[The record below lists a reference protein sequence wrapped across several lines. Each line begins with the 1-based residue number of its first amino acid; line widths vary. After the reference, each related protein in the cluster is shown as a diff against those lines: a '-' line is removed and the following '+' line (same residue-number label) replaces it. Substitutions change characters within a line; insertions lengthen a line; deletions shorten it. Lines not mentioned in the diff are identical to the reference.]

1 MAADAG
7 SCYAQTMAKRFD
19 NQVVW
24 ITGGG
29 SGIGRALALGFADEG
44 AAVAVSGRREDRL
57 QEVVNELEARGTKGL
72 AVRCD
77 VTDEASVAEAVQKVV
92 RTFGGLDV
100 AVANA
105 GFSVAGRI
113 EKLSAADWRRQL
125 DVNVIG
131 TAMTAR
137 YAIPHLRERKGRLAL
152 VGSVAAMMSAPGV
165 GAYSASKYAVRAI
178 GQALAIELHGSGV
191 TCTTVHP
198 GFIESE
204 IAQVD
209 NQGRYDASRKD
220 ARPKNLMWPAERA
233 ARAMIDAIARRK
245 REYTFTGHG
254 RVGAFAGRHIPGVVH
269 FGLTRAK
276 NRDKNRDKRR
286 SERRKKS

>member
-1 MAADAG
+1 VAARSG

-29 SGIGRALALGFADEG
+29 SGIGRALALAFADEG
-44 AAVAVSGRREDRL
+44 ATVAVSGRREDRL
-57 QEVVNELEARGTKGL
+57 QRVVQELEKRGAKGL

-77 VTDEASVAEAVQKVV
+77 VTDEASVAEAVRKVV

-105 GFSVAGRI
+105 GFTVAGRI

-152 VGSVAAMMSAPGV
+152 VGSVMSMVSMPGL
-165 GAYSASKYAVRAI
+165 GAHSASKYAVRAI
-178 GQALAIELHGSGV
+178 GQALAVELHGSGV
-191 TCTTVHP
+191 SCTTIFP
-198 GFIESE
+198 GYTESE

-209 NQGRYDASRKD
+209 NQGRFDASRED
-220 ARPKNLMWPAERA
+220 RRPKNLIWRTNRA
-233 ARAMIDAIARRK
+233 ARVMVDAIAKRK
-245 REYTFTGHG
+245 REYTFTAHG
-254 RVGAFAGRHIPGVVH
+254 KAGAFAGRHVPGLVH
-269 FGLTRAK
+269 FSLTRG
-276 NRDKNRDKRR
+276 
-286 SERRKKS
+286 KK

>member
-1 MAADAG
+1 
-7 SCYAQTMAKRFD
+7 MAKRFE
-19 NQVVW
+19 NKVVW

-29 SGIGRALALGFADEG
+29 SGIGRAMALAFADEG
-44 AAVAVSGRREDRL
+44 AALAVSGRREDRL
-57 QEVVNELEARGTKGL
+57 HQVVEELESRGAKGL

-77 VTDEASVAEAVQKVV
+77 VADEASVAEAVQRVV
-92 RTFGGLDV
+92 RTLGGLDV

-131 TAMTAR
+131 AAMTAR

-152 VGSVAAMMSAPGV
+152 MGSVSGMISAPGV

-178 GQALAIELHGSGV
+178 GQALAVELHGSGV
-191 TCTTVHP
+191 SCTTIHP

-209 NQGRYDASRKD
+209 NQGRFDPARED
-220 ARPKNLMWPAERA
+220 RRPKNLMWPADRA
-233 ARAMIDAIARRK
+233 ARAIVGAIASRK
-245 REYTFTGHG
+245 REYVFTGHG
-254 RVGAFAGRHIPGVVH
+254 KAAAFAGRHMPGVVH
-269 FGLTRAK
+269 FGLTRG
-276 NRDKNRDKRR
+276 
-286 SERRKKS
+286 KK

>member
-1 MAADAG
+1 MAR
-7 SCYAQTMAKRFD
+7 RFEGK
-19 NQVVW
+19 VVW

-29 SGIGRALALGFADEG
+29 SGIGKALALAFAKEG

-57 QEVVNELEARGTKGL
+57 QEVVEEIAAQGGSGV

-92 RTFGGLDV
+92 RALGGLDV

-105 GFSVAGRI
+105 GFSVAGRV

-131 TAMTAR
+131 VAMTAR
-137 YAIPHLRERKGRLAL
+137 YAIPHLRQRNGRLVL
-152 VGSVAAMMSAPGV
+152 IGSVSSMLVAPGF

-178 GQALAIELHGSGV
+178 GQALSAELHGSGV
-191 TCTTVHP
+191 TCTTIHP
-198 GFIESE
+198 GYIESE

-209 NQGRYDASRKD
+209 NQGRFDAQREDK
-220 ARPKNLMWPAERA
+220 RPKNLMWPADRA
-233 ARAMIDAIARRK
+233 ARVMVDAVAKRK

-254 RVGAFAGRHIPGVVH
+254 KVGAFAGRHMPGLVH
-269 FGLTRAK
+269 FGVTR
-276 NRDKNRDKRR
+276 NRK
-286 SERRKKS
+286 

>member
-1 MAADAG
+1 MAG
-7 SCYAQTMAKRFD
+7 SPQSCYALRMARRFD

-29 SGIGRALALGFADEG
+29 SGIGRALALAFADEG
-44 AAVAVSGRREDRL
+44 AAVAVSGRRDDRL
-57 QEVVNELEARGTKGL
+57 EQVVEEIESREAKGL

-77 VTDEASVAEAVQKVV
+77 VTDEASVAEAVQRVV
-92 RTFGGLDV
+92 RALGGLDV

-131 TAMTAR
+131 VAMTAR
-137 YAIPHLRERKGRLAL
+137 YALPPLRERRGRMVLI
-152 VGSVAAMMSAPGV
+152 GSVASMLPTPGM

-178 GQALAIELHGSGV
+178 GQTLAVELHGTGV
-191 TCTTVHP
+191 TCTTIHP
-198 GFIESE
+198 GYIESE

-209 NQGRYDASRKD
+209 NQGRFDASRED
-220 ARPKNLMWPAERA
+220 RRPKNLMWPADKA
-233 ARAMIDAIARRK
+233 ARVMVDAIAKRK
-245 REYTFTGHG
+245 REYVFTGHG
-254 RVGAFAGRHIPGVVH
+254 KVGAFAGRHMPGLVH
-269 FGLTRAK
+269 FGMTR
-276 NRDKNRDKRR
+276 
-286 SERRKKS
+286 SKS

>member
-1 MAADAG
+1 
-7 SCYAQTMAKRFD
+7 MAKRFD

-29 SGIGRALALGFADEG
+29 SGIGRALALAFADEG
-44 AAVAVSGRREDRL
+44 ATVAVSGRREDRL
-57 QEVVNELEARGTKGL
+57 QEVVAELEARGAKGL

-92 RTFGGLDV
+92 RTLGGLDV

-105 GFSVAGRI
+105 GFAVAGRV

-152 VGSVAAMMSAPGV
+152 VGSVSAMLSAPGL

-178 GQALAIELHGSGV
+178 GQALAVELHGSGV
-191 TCTTVHP
+191 TCTTIHP

-204 IAQVD
+204 IAKVD
-209 NQGRYDASRKD
+209 NQGRYDESRKD
-220 ARPKNLMWPAERA
+220 GRPKKPPMACQAGRA
-233 ARAMIDAIARRK
+233 RDGRRHRQAQARVHVHGAWQGWRICRPPRAGSRPLRADPWQEQKEVAATARRSGTS
-245 REYTFTGHG
+245 R
-254 RVGAFAGRHIPGVVH
+254 AG
-269 FGLTRAK
+269 
-276 NRDKNRDKRR
+276 
-286 SERRKKS
+286 KSPCDP

>member
-1 MAADAG
+1 VAASSG

-19 NQVVW
+19 DQVVW

-29 SGIGRALALGFADEG
+29 SGIGRALALAFANEG
-44 AAVAVSGRREDRL
+44 ATVAVSGRRDERL
-57 QEVVNELEARGTKGL
+57 QEVVSELEAIGAKGL

-77 VTDEASVAEAVQKVV
+77 VTDEASVAETVQKVV
-92 RTFGGLDV
+92 RTLGGLDV

-152 VGSVAAMMSAPGV
+152 VGSVSGMMSTPGL
-165 GAYSASKYAVRAI
+165 GAYCASKYAVRAI
-178 GQALAIELHGSGV
+178 GQALAVELHGSGV
-191 TCTTVHP
+191 TCTTIHP

-220 ARPKNLMWPAERA
+220 GRPKNLMWPSKRA
-233 ARAMIDAIARRK
+233 ARAMVDAIAKRK

-254 RVGAFAGRHIPGVVH
+254 KVGAFAGRHVPGVIH
-269 FGLTRAK
+269 FGLTR
-276 NRDKNRDKRR
+276 
-286 SERRKKS
+286 RKSKKK

>member
-1 MAADAG
+1 
-7 SCYAQTMAKRFD
+7 MAKRFD
-19 NQVVW
+19 GQVAWV
-24 ITGGG
+24 TGGG
-29 SGIGRALALGFADEG
+29 SGIGKALALELAREG

-57 QEVVNELEARGTKGL
+57 QAVVEEITAKGGRAL

-92 RTFGGLDV
+92 RQLGGLDV

-131 TAMTAR
+131 VAMTAR
-137 YAIPHLRERKGRLAL
+137 YALPHLRERKGRLVL
-152 VGSVAAMMSAPGV
+152 IGSVASMLVSPGM

-178 GQALAIELHGSGV
+178 GQALAAELHGSGV
-191 TCTTVHP
+191 SCTTIHP

-209 NQGRYDASRKD
+209 NQGRFDPERED
-220 ARPKNLMWPAERA
+220 RRPKNLMWPADRA
-233 ARAMIDAIARRK
+233 ARVMVDAIAKRK

-254 RVGAFAGRHIPGVVH
+254 KLGAFAGQHMPGLVH
-269 FGLTRAK
+269 FGMTRS
-276 NRDKNRDKRR
+276 R
-286 SERRKKS
+286 S

>member
-1 MAADAG
+1 MAR
-7 SCYAQTMAKRFD
+7 RFE

-29 SGIGRALALGFADEG
+29 SGIGRALALAFAEEG
-44 AAVAVSGRREDRL
+44 AAVAVSGRREERL
-57 QEVVNELEARGTKGL
+57 QEVVQALEERGARGL

-92 RTFGGLDV
+92 RTLGGLDV

-131 TAMTAR
+131 VAMTAR
-137 YAIPHLRERKGRLAL
+137 YALPHLRKSKGRLAI
-152 VGSVAAMMSAPGV
+152 VGSVVSMMATPGL
-165 GAYSASKYAVRAI
+165 GAYAASKYAVRAI
-178 GQALAIELHGSGV
+178 GQALAAELHGSGV
-191 TCTTVHP
+191 SCTLLHP

-209 NQGRYDASRKD
+209 NQGRFDATREDK
-220 ARPKNLMWPAERA
+220 RPKNPLWPADRA
-233 ARAMIDAIARRK
+233 ARSMVGAIARRK
-245 REYTFTGHG
+245 REYVFTGHG
-254 RVGAFAGRHIPGVVH
+254 KVGAFAGRHMPGLVH
-269 FGLTRAK
+269 FGITRG
-276 NRDKNRDKRR
+276 
-286 SERRKKS
+286 RK

>member
-1 MAADAG
+1 MAR
-7 SCYAQTMAKRFD
+7 RFD

-29 SGIGRALALGFADEG
+29 SGIGRALALAFADEG
-44 AAVAVSGRREDRL
+44 AAVAVSGRRDDRL
-57 QEVVNELEARGTKGL
+57 EQVVEEIESREAKGL

-77 VTDEASVAEAVQKVV
+77 VTDEASVAEAVQRVV
-92 RTFGGLDV
+92 RALGGLDV

-131 TAMTAR
+131 VAMTAR
-137 YAIPHLRERKGRLAL
+137 YALPPLRERRGRMVLI
-152 VGSVAAMMSAPGV
+152 GSVASMLPTPGM

-178 GQALAIELHGSGV
+178 GQTLAVELHGTGV
-191 TCTTVHP
+191 TCTTIHP
-198 GFIESE
+198 GYIESE

-209 NQGRYDASRKD
+209 NQGRFDASRED
-220 ARPKNLMWPAERA
+220 RRPKNLMWPADKA
-233 ARAMIDAIARRK
+233 ARVMVDAIAKRK
-245 REYTFTGHG
+245 REYVFTGHG
-254 RVGAFAGRHIPGVVH
+254 KVGAFAGRHMPGLVH
-269 FGLTRAK
+269 FGMTR
-276 NRDKNRDKRR
+276 
-286 SERRKKS
+286 SKS

>member
-1 MAADAG
+1 VAARSG

-29 SGIGRALALGFADEG
+29 SGIGRALALAFADEG
-44 AAVAVSGRREDRL
+44 ATVAVSGRREDRL
-57 QEVVNELEARGTKGL
+57 QRVVQELEKRGAKGL

-77 VTDEASVAEAVQKVV
+77 VTDEASVAEAVRKVV

-105 GFSVAGRI
+105 GFTVAGRI

-152 VGSVAAMMSAPGV
+152 VGSVMSMVSMPGL
-165 GAYSASKYAVRAI
+165 GAHSASKYAVRAI
-178 GQALAIELHGSGV
+178 GQALAVELHGSGV
-191 TCTTVHP
+191 SCTTIFP
-198 GFIESE
+198 GYTESE

-209 NQGRYDASRKD
+209 NQGRFDASRED
-220 ARPKNLMWPAERA
+220 RRPKNLIWRTNRA
-233 ARAMIDAIARRK
+233 ARVMVDAIAKRK
-245 REYTFTGHG
+245 REYTFTAHG
-254 RVGAFAGRHIPGVVH
+254 KAGAFAGRHMPGLVH
-269 FGLTRAK
+269 FSLTRG
-276 NRDKNRDKRR
+276 
-286 SERRKKS
+286 KK

>member
-1 MAADAG
+1 
-7 SCYAQTMAKRFD
+7 MAKRFD
-19 NQVVW
+19 GKVAWV
-24 ITGGG
+24 TGGG
-29 SGIGRALALGFADEG
+29 SGIGKALALGLAKEG

-57 QEVVNELEARGTKGL
+57 QEVVEEIAAKGGKAL

-92 RTFGGLDV
+92 RQLGGLDV

-105 GFSVAGRI
+105 GFAVAGRI

-131 TAMTAR
+131 VAMTAR
-137 YAIPHLRERKGRLAL
+137 YALPHLRERKGRLVL
-152 VGSVAAMMSAPGV
+152 IGSVASMLVSPGM

-178 GQALAIELHGSGV
+178 GQALAAELHGSGV
-191 TCTTVHP
+191 SCTTIHP
-198 GFIESE
+198 GYIESE

-209 NQGRYDASRKD
+209 NQGRFDADKEDR
-220 ARPKNLMWPAERA
+220 RPKNLMWPADRA
-233 ARAMIDAIARRK
+233 ARVMVDAIAKRK

-254 RVGAFAGRHIPGVVH
+254 KLGAFAGQHMPGLVH
-269 FGLTRAK
+269 FGMTRG
-276 NRDKNRDKRR
+276 R
-286 SERRKKS
+286 S

>member
-1 MAADAG
+1 
-7 SCYAQTMAKRFD
+7 MAKRFK

-29 SGIGRALALGFADEG
+29 SGIGRALAVEFAKEG
-44 AAVAVSGRREDRL
+44 ATVAVSGRREDRL
-57 QEVVNELEARGTKGL
+57 QETVQEVEAKGGKAI

-77 VTDEASVAEAVQKVV
+77 VTDEASVAEAVGKVV
-92 RTFGGLDV
+92 RSLGGLDV

-137 YAIPHLRERKGRLAL
+137 YALPHLRERRGRIAL
-152 VGSVAAMMSAPGV
+152 IGSVASMLSTPGM

-178 GQALAIELHGSGV
+178 GQALAAELHGSGV
-191 TCTTVHP
+191 SCTTVHP
-198 GFIESE
+198 GYVESE

-209 NQGRYDASRKD
+209 NQGRFDSERED
-220 ARPKNLMWPAERA
+220 RRPKNLMWPADRA
-233 ARAMIDAIARRK
+233 ARAMVDAIARRK

-254 RVGAFAGRHIPGVVH
+254 KVGAFAGRHLPGLVH
-269 FGLTRAK
+269 YGVTRS
-276 NRDKNRDKRR
+276 KR
-286 SERRKKS
+286 

>member
-1 MAADAG
+1 
-7 SCYAQTMAKRFD
+7 MAKRFK

-29 SGIGRALALGFADEG
+29 SGIGRALAVEFAKEG
-44 AAVAVSGRREDRL
+44 ATVAVSGRREDRL
-57 QEVVNELEARGTKGL
+57 RETVEEVAAKGGKAI

-92 RTFGGLDV
+92 RTLGGIDV

-131 TAMTAR
+131 VAMTAR
-137 YAIPHLRERKGRLAL
+137 YAIPHLRERRGRLVL
-152 VGSVAAMMSAPGV
+152 IGSVVSMLTTPGF

-178 GQALAIELHGSGV
+178 GQVLSAELHGSGV
-191 TCTTVHP
+191 TCTTIHP
-198 GFIESE
+198 GYVESE

-209 NQGRYDASRKD
+209 NQGRFDPERED
-220 ARPKNLMWPAERA
+220 RRPKNFMWSADRA
-233 ARAMIDAIARRK
+233 ARVMVDATAKRK
-245 REYTFTGHG
+245 REFTFTSLGKI
-254 RVGAFAGRHIPGVVH
+254 GAFAGRHLPGVVH
-269 FGLTRAK
+269 YGVT
-276 NRDKNRDKRR
+276 
-286 SERRKKS
+286 RKKR

>member
-1 MAADAG
+1 MAR
-7 SCYAQTMAKRFD
+7 RFEGK
-19 NQVVW
+19 VVW

-29 SGIGRALALGFADEG
+29 SGIGKALALAFAKEG

-57 QEVVNELEARGTKGL
+57 QEVVDEIAAQGGSGV

-92 RTFGGLDV
+92 RALGGLDV

-105 GFSVAGRI
+105 GFSVAGRV

-131 TAMTAR
+131 VAMTAR
-137 YAIPHLRERKGRLAL
+137 YAIPHLRQRNGRLVL
-152 VGSVAAMMSAPGV
+152 IGSVSSMLVAPGF

-178 GQALAIELHGSGV
+178 GQALSAELHGSGV
-191 TCTTVHP
+191 TCTTIHP
-198 GFIESE
+198 GYIESE

-209 NQGRYDASRKD
+209 NQGRFDAQREDK
-220 ARPKNLMWPAERA
+220 RPKNLMWPADRA
-233 ARAMIDAIARRK
+233 ARVMVDAVAKRK

-254 RVGAFAGRHIPGVVH
+254 KVGAFAGRHMPGLVH
-269 FGLTRAK
+269 FGVTR
-276 NRDKNRDKRR
+276 NRK
-286 SERRKKS
+286 